1 MIFNKY
7 GNGTNEL
14 RNILGTYYRNND
26 FSKITPDVLFAQT
39 EICKFIGD
47 ALFDKIEQ
55 AYNETFEEGST
66 ESTGAGLGN
75 MLADIVPYVQLPIAI
90 LAAFNM
96 YRQNDISHEDSGRKV
111 KIDPDN
117 EKIPWEW
124 QLKRDDE
131 IQLDRY
137 YQAVD
142 RLIRKL
148 DSMTG
153 LTDWQN
159 SDQKRLA
166 NSLFI
171 NNADTF
177 DMYFPINKSGR
188 MYMIMLPFIR
198 EAERKYIKPALG
210 EDYLKYLQATDLSA
224 EEEAI
229 REYILAPIPLLAMSI
244 AVKRLPLGIIPQG
257 VVRNYIDGSQTM
269 NGAESAPIPD
279 IHIISKQLY
288 RDAME
293 LLDDMKKQK
302 NGTTE
307 EVLIPVP
314 NVNNKYLRV

>member
-7 GNGTNEL
+7 SIGSNEL
-14 RNILGTYYRNND
+14 RSLLGSYYRNND
-26 FSKITPDVLFAQT
+26 FSKIIPDIQLAET
-39 EICKFIGD
+39 EICKYIGD
-47 ALFDKIEQ
+47 ALFDKIEK
-55 AYNETFEEGST
+55 AYNETFVEGSD
-66 ESTGAGLGN
+66 ENGLGD
-75 MLADIVPYVQLPIAI
+75 MLNDLIPYVQLPVAI

-111 KIDPDN
+111 KIDPEN

-137 YQAVD
+137 YQAID

-148 DSMTG
+148 DS
-153 LTDWQN
+153 LEDFDDWQN
-159 SDQKRLA
+159 SEQKKLA

-188 MYMIMLPFIR
+188 MYMILLPFIR

-210 EDYLKYLQATDLSA
+210 EDYTKYLEADDLEP

-269 NGAESAPIPD
+269 NGANAAAVSD
-279 IHIISKQLY
+279 IHTISKQLF
-288 RDAME
+288 RDGME

-302 NGTTE
+302 NEATE
-307 EVLIPVP
+307 EILIPVS
-314 NVNNKYLRV
+314 NRRNKYLRV